1 MTEEEL
7 KLAILTQP
15 FEPVRIHLSNGA
27 TFDVKSPGAITIGRR
42 TSGVVVGSGVQVIAN
57 MHITHVEP
65 IASRAQ

>member
-1 MTEEEL
+1 MSEEEL
-7 KLAILTQP
+7 RLAVLTQP

-42 TSGVVVGSGVQVIAN
+42 TSGVVVGAGVQVIAN

-65 IASRAQ
+65 IATHAQ

>member
-1 MTEEEL
+1 MNDEEL
-7 KLAILTQP
+7 RLAVLTQP
-15 FEPVRIHLSNGA
+15 FEPVRLHLSNGA

-65 IASRAQ
+65 LGASAH